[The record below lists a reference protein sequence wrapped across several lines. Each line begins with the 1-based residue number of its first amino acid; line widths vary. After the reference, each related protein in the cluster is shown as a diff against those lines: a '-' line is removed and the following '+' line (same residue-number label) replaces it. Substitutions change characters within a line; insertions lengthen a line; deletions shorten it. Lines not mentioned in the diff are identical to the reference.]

1 MKKVAI
7 ILARGGSKRIPNKNI
22 KPFLDRPIISY
33 SIKAAINS
41 QLFDEVIVSTDCEK
55 IKKVSESYGAKV
67 PFLRSSINSN
77 DNATTVDALFEV
89 LDFYKSKN
97 KIFHFATCIYACAP
111 FITSHLLIKSYEIL
125 KTNNSD
131 SVFPV
136 IAYSHP
142 IQRALKIIDKNKIT
156 VVDELKS
163 NTRTQDLISSYY
175 DSGMFYSF
183 DINKLYKNKNLRT
196 NNSHCIEID
205 ELHGQDIDNTN
216 DWALAELKYKLMTN
230 E

>member
-22 KPFLDRPIISY
+22 KSFLDQPIISY
-33 SIKAAINS
+33 SIRAAISS

-55 IKKVSESYGAKV
+55 IKKVAESYGAKV

-77 DNATTVDALFEV
+77 DHATTVDALFEV
-89 LDFYKSKN
+89 LNFYKSKN
-97 KIFHFATCIYACAP
+97 KIFDLATCIYACAP
-111 FITSHLLIKSYEIL
+111 FITSSLLIKSYEIL

-136 IAYSHP
+136 MAYSHP
-142 IQRALKIIDKNKIT
+142 IQRALKITAKNKIRA
-156 VVDELKS
+156 VDELKS
-163 NTRTQDLISSYY
+163 NTRTQDLTPSYY

-183 DINKLYKNKNLRT
+183 DINKLYKNKSLRT
-196 NNSHCIEID
+196 KNCHCIEIN

-216 DWALAELKYKLMTN
+216 DWALAELKYKLMIN